1 MPTPPPK
8 LPKPPVLPPTYLYV
22 PMPKPVDGI
31 LQYKMAPNG
40 KLSPLKPP
48 LVRIRNSQTYSFSV
62 TDPKGHFL
70 YLGTHP
76 LQQFRISKQ
85 GQIIPLK
92 PATVA
97 APEAQTMTFTPD
109 GRFLY
114 ITHTHFD
121 DNGPTDKPDDL
132 IVFRVAKDGTLH
144 PVRGGTIPSGNQVTA
159 LAVDNT
165 GRYLYACVYNYDL
178 SGNLAYTMEFHINP
192 DGTLKILSTN
202 EYNCLPAP
210 VALKAAS
217 SGPFMYM
224 ASKGGLSLWRI
235 KPDGTLH
242 LLKEVDDDYGLV
254 KVSAFVEDAA
264 DKMFISVGGGQL
276 AFWNIQPDGTPA
288 KPVSLFVAEDGTL
301 YDSDKDVP
309 KGDTGFAVG
318 LTYDA
323 PRQMLYV
330 KDGNNSRVFRYLVKD
345 NSITLQ
351 KPWLSTGKNT
361 FMQSFG
367 PANNPLF
374 TGRGH

>member
-192 DGTLKILSTN
+192 DGTLKLLPTN

-210 VALKAAS
+210 VALKAAA
-217 SGPFMYM
+217 SGPSMYM
-224 ASKGGLSLWRI
+224 ASKDGLSVWHI

-242 LLKEVDDDYGLV
+242 LVKEEDDALGP
-254 KVSAFVEDAA
+254 KIISSFVVDAA
-264 DKMFISVGGGQL
+264 DKMLISIGNDEL
-276 AFWNIQPDGTPA
+276 AFWHELPDGTLMTPF
-288 KPVSLFVAEDGTL
+288 SLIIARDGFL
-301 YDSDKDVP
+301 YGSDKDIP
-309 KGDTGFAVG
+309 DGKAAAAVG
-318 LTYDA
+318 IVYDA
-323 PRQMLYV
+323 PRRMLYV
-330 KDGNNSRVFRYLVKD
+330 KDSNESRVFRYLVKD

-351 KPWLSTGKNT
+351 NPWLSTGKNT